1 MMKER
6 SFSWKRLFLTIL
18 AVILGIIFTV
28 LIAATIAVNALLNK
42 IPRVDKIQA
51 TLSDAQIESIA
62 NETDPDLPEGTY
74 ETLDP
79 EEIDQNQSDADV
91 IERQAH
97 IINVLLIGQDRRGGT
112 HNERSDS
119 MILVTV
125 NLKKKTMTLTSFMRD
140 LYVDM
145 PDHNGKSYA
154 DNRLNA
160 CYAFGG
166 MEMLDTALKNNFG
179 VLVDHNIEVDFTGFT
194 RIIDIMGG
202 VDIVLSVAEAEHLG
216 GGLRSGM
223 NHLNGEQ
230 ALNYARIRAIDSD
243 FNRTARQRT
252 VMLALFEKIRYM
264 SMDQLVQLLETM
276 LPLVRTDMTNA
287 DMIGYAAD
295 VFPIMTQLEVKTQR
309 IPADGTFQGGF
320 VRGMSVLLPDMEEN
334 RQLLRDTIG

>member
-1 MMKER
+1 MKER

-18 AVILGIIFTV
+18 AVILGIIFTA
-28 LIAATIAVNALLNK
+28 LIAVTIVVNALLNK

-79 EEIDQNQSDADV
+79 EEIDKNQTDADV
-91 IERQAH
+91 IEKQAH
-97 IINVLLIGQDRRGGT
+97 IINILLIGQDRRGGT
-112 HNERSDS
+112 HNERSDT

-125 NLKKKTMTLTSFMRD
+125 NLELKTMTLTSFMRD
-140 LYVDM
+140 LYVDL

-179 VLVDHNIEVDFTGFT
+179 VLVDHNIEVDFNGFT
-194 RIIDIMGG
+194 KIIDIMGG
-202 VDIVLSVAEAEHLG
+202 VDIFLSGAEAYHLG
-216 GGLRSGM
+216 GGLVSGM
-223 NHLNGEQ
+223 NHLDGET
-230 ALNYARIRAIDSD
+230 ALNYARIRSIDSD

-264 SMDQLVQLLETM
+264 NMEQLTRVVESV
-276 LPLVRTDMTNA
+276 LPMATTDMTNA
-287 DMIGYAAD
+287 DIIGYAAD
-295 VFPIMTQLEVKTQR
+295 IFPILTQLEVKTQR

-320 VRGMSVLLPDMEEN
+320 VRGMSVLLPDMEAN

>member
-18 AVILGIIFTV
+18 AVILGIIFTA
-28 LIAATIAVNALLNK
+28 LIAVTIVVNALLNK

-79 EEIDQNQSDADV
+79 EEIDKNQTDADV
-91 IERQAH
+91 IEKQAH
-97 IINVLLIGQDRRGGT
+97 IINILLIGQDRRGGT
-112 HNERSDS
+112 HNERSDT

-125 NLKKKTMTLTSFMRD
+125 NLELKTMTLTSFMRD
-140 LYVDM
+140 LYVDL

-179 VLVDHNIEVDFTGFT
+179 VLVDHNIEVDFNGFT
-194 RIIDIMGG
+194 KIIDIMGG
-202 VDIVLSVAEAEHLG
+202 VDIFLSGAEAYHLG
-216 GGLRSGM
+216 GGLVSGM
-223 NHLNGEQ
+223 NHLDGET
-230 ALNYARIRAIDSD
+230 ALNYARIRSIDSD

-264 SMDQLVQLLETM
+264 NMEQLTRVVESV
-276 LPLVRTDMTNA
+276 LPMATTDMTNA
-287 DMIGYAAD
+287 DIIGYAAD
-295 VFPIMTQLEVKTQR
+295 IFPILTQLEVKTQR

-320 VRGMSVLLPDMEEN
+320 VRGMSVLLPDMEAN